1 MPSSTRHSW
10 TFGVSDFSTS
20 EPLHNAGAIIAAGM
34 DFIEP
39 GLAKVA
45 AMPEEEFLAAADRI
59 KASGIRVQSMNWF
72 LPPSVKV
79 TGPEVDEAKS
89 REFLTSALG
98 RAQRLGAKAVVFGS
112 PGSRSVPAGFST
124 AVAKEQ
130 MIAFCRLC
138 AEVIREN
145 RFDMKIAV
153 EPVNHHE
160 TNFINTFAEALKI
173 VREVNRAEIG
183 LAADFYHFSMEHE
196 ATDIMLE
203 APGLICAV
211 QLANPGGR
219 CFPKPGTEVP
229 GLRQFFEHLAAV
241 RYQGGLS
248 VEANVGDDLIAD
260 CRDAVAFLSA
270 LRQQIA

>member
-1 MPSSTRHSW
+1 
-10 TFGVSDFSTS
+10 
-20 EPLHNAGAIIAAGM
+20 
-34 DFIEP
+34 
-39 GLAKVA
+39 
-45 AMPEEEFLAAADRI
+45 
-59 KASGIRVQSMNWF
+59 
-72 LPPSVKV
+72 
-79 TGPEVDEAKS
+79 
-89 REFLTSALG
+89 
-98 RAQRLGAKAVVFGS
+98 
-112 PGSRSVPAGFST
+112 
-124 AVAKEQ
+124 
-130 MIAFCRLC
+130 
-138 AEVIREN
+138 
-145 RFDMKIAV
+145 
-153 EPVNHHE
+153 
-160 TNFINTFAEALKI
+160 
-173 VREVNRAEIG
+173 
-183 LAADFYHFSMEHE
+183 MEHE